1 MPVVARRSIP
11 EPCPAD
17 DHPAAR
23 VRVPTQEVV
32 MHQGTPHSPVDDET
46 YDLLQTLTSKLE
58 ALETY
63 SKYEADTQGDAKQAL
78 QEIAEQDRQHAERLV
93 GLLAGRLG
101 NGSMSQ
107 SDRSMSQ
114 SGGSS
119 MSQATASD

>member
-32 MHQGTPHSPVDDET
+32 MHQGTAHSPVDNET

-58 ALETY
+58 ALEVY
-63 SKYEADTQGDAKQAL
+63 GKYAQDAQGDTQQLL
-78 QEIAEQDRQHAERLV
+78 QEIAENDREHAERLV
-93 GLLAGRLG
+93 DLLRDRLG
-101 NGSMSQ
+101 NGAN
-107 SDRSMSQ
+107 
-114 SGGSS
+114 GSS
-119 MSQATASD
+119 SQ